1 MAWISVDQKLIGGKL
16 RSLYKAIGCSQ
27 NEAIGILIT
36 LWLWGIDNAEM
47 DGLIVSA
54 DRSDIAGVL
63 QTGLS
68 SSLDAENVVESLID
82 SGWIDDVKGQ
92 LYLHDW
98 EDWRSYY
105 NRYIKEKESNAKRQ
119 SKYKARKRMER
130 EENGESNVTPNVT
143 GNVTENGKDQG
154 GEQPEA
160 PENQEHS
167 GEKQESKYG
176 PEFEEFWKIYP
187 RKVDKGQA
195 FKTYKARIKDGF
207 SPEDLKQA
215 AEAYRRQ
222 CEREHTEQKF
232 IKHAKTF
239 LGTNLSFTE
248 YIPKKAE
255 PEQKQTGGGTSG
267 QYANPFRRGGK

>member
-27 NEAIGILIT
+27 NEAIGILVS

-54 DRSDIAGVL
+54 DRRDIAVVL
-63 QTGLS
+63 QNGLS
-68 SSLDAENVVESLID
+68 SDLDAENVARSLIN
-82 SGWIDDVKGQ
+82 SGWIDDIDGQ

-105 NRYIKEKESNAKRQ
+105 NRYINEKKSNAKRQ
-119 SKYKARKRMER
+119 SKYKARKRLEK
-130 EENGESNVTPNVT
+130 EENGVSNVTANVT
-143 GNVTENGKDQG
+143 GNVTENIEKQ
-154 GEQPEA
+154 GEQTVI
-160 PENQEHS
+160 PENSEHS
-167 GEKQESKYG
+167 GKKQESKYG
-176 PEFEEFWKIYP
+176 LEFEEFWKIYP

-215 AEAYRRQ
+215 AEAYRKQ

-239 LGTNLSFTE
+239 LGSTLSFTE
-248 YIPKKAE
+248 YILKNQQELAPT
-255 PEQKQTGGGTSG
+255 QTQVPASG
-267 QYANPFRRGGK
+267 VRSM

>member
-68 SSLDAENVVESLID
+68 SSLDAESVVESLID
-82 SGWIDDVKGQ
+82 SGWIDDVEGQ

-130 EENGESNVTPNVT
+130 EENGESNVTSDVT

-154 GEQPEA
+154 GQPET

-167 GEKQESKYG
+167 GGKQESKYG

-195 FKTYKARIKDGF
+195 FKTYKSRIKDGF

-255 PEQKQTGGGTSG
+255 PEQQQTGGGTSG

>member
-68 SSLDAENVVESLID
+68 SSLDAESVVESLID
-82 SGWIDDVKGQ
+82 SGWIDDVEGQ

-119 SKYKARKRMER
+119 SKYKARKRMEK
-130 EENGESNVTPNVT
+130 EENGE
-143 GNVTENGKDQG
+143 GNVTNDVTSDVTENTKGQEEQTPPLENP
-154 GEQPEA
+154 EQP
-160 PENQEHS
+160 
-167 GEKQESKYG
+167 GGKQESKYG

-195 FKTYKARIKDGF
+195 FKTYKSRIKDGF

-215 AEAYRRQ
+215 AEAYRKQ

-248 YIPKKAE
+248 YIPKKTE

-267 QYANPFRRGGK
+267 QDANPFRRGGK

>member
-68 SSLDAENVVESLID
+68 STLEAESVVESLID
-82 SGWIDDVKGQ
+82 SGWIDDVGGQ
-92 LYLHDW
+92 LYMHDW

-105 NRYIKEKESNAKRQ
+105 NRYIKEKEGNAKRQ
-119 SKYKARKRMER
+119 SKYKARKRMEK
-130 EENGESNVTPNVT
+130 EENGRNNVTGDVI
-143 GNVTENGKDQG
+143 GNVTENGQAH
-154 GEQPEA
+154 GEQPEN
-160 PENQEHS
+160 PEQS
-167 GEKQESKYG
+167 GEKPGSKYG

-195 FKTYKARIKDGF
+195 YKTYKARIKDGF
-207 SPEDLKQA
+207 SPDDLIAA

-222 CEREHTEQKF
+222 CEREHTEQKY

-248 YIPKKAE
+248 YIPKKTEADQQQ
-255 PEQKQTGGGTSG
+255 PGGVTSG
-267 QYANPFRRGGK
+267 QDANPFRRGGQ